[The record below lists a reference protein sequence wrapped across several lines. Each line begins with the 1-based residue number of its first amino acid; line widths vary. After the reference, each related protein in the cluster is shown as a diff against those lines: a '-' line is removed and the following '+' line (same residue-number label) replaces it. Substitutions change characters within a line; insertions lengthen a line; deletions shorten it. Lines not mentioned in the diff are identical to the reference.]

1 MTETEKARNIIKE
14 WTTGE
19 YAPDGRPLKRIL
31 EIDDLDNLAID
42 LVKKLNIDDVSKN
55 EAVCNCENEYWKE
68 DESGDWYCTIHDK
81 QA

>member
-1 MTETEKARNIIKE
+1 MDLDKIINSIYDIEKDCKCDDCKKAIKNRK
-14 WTTGE
+14 W
-19 YAPDGRPLKRIL
+19 LKRKFKEYYKSKVTVAL
-31 EIDDLDNLAID
+31 
-42 LVKKLNIDDVSKN
+42 DDVSKN

>member
-1 MTETEKARNIIKE
+1 MDLDKIINSIYDIEKDCKCDDCKKAIKNRK
-14 WTTGE
+14 W
-19 YAPDGRPLKRIL
+19 LKRKFKEYYKSKVNVAL
-31 EIDDLDNLAID
+31 
-42 LVKKLNIDDVSKN
+42 DDVSKN